1 MADWKA
7 GGVVQGKGILR
18 LNRVEFPVFQHG
30 LCPSAGFLGGLEQ
43 QHDAPTFG
51 PLPGHQPRQPHQ
63 DRHMPIVAAKVP
75 DTFDEG
81 AMGWCACLV
90 NRQGVEFTAEKNGR
104 AILAPVENRRH
115 TFPAQIGD
123 QVIGRQRREF
133 LHDALGGLGFI
144 AGNLGVA
151 VQIVPQGDEIENIGI
166 G

>member
-63 DRHMPIVAAKVP
+63 DRHMPIVAAKVA

-81 AMGWCACLV
+81 SVRWCAGFKDW
-90 NRQGVEFTAEKNGR
+90 QGVEFAAEKHGG
-104 AILAPVENRRH
+104 ASLGPVKNRGDPMP
-115 TFPAQIGD
+115 TQIGD
-123 QVIGRQRREF
+123 HVIGRKGVQR
-133 LHDALGGLGFI
+133 LSDALGGLRFM
-144 AGNLGVA
+144 ARHFGVT
-151 VQIVPQGDEIENIGI
+151 VQIVA
-166 G
+166 